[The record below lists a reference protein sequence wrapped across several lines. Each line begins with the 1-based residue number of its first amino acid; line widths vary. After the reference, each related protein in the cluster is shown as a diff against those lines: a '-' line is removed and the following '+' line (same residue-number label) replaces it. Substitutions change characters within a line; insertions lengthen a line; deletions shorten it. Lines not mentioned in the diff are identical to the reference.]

1 MRCRF
6 FGAENILRK
15 AVPHAWEGKTD
26 FRFLAA
32 PYSITYQRLQK
43 GLA

>member
-15 AVPHAWEGKTD
+15 AVPHAWADKTD